1 MLRRRMLIM
10 LAVVLLILL
19 ALGGYKAFSIY
30 QQLQMFTAPKPPI
43 TVAAALAEQRR
54 AVASVLMLEF
64 DHPALIL
71 ADGCPLVAAS
81 QGRSVPMRMLE
92 PYEVLTL
99 MALLGRASQRR
110 VA

>member
-1 MLRRRMLIM
+1 MRQ
-10 LAVVLLILL
+10 LAS
-19 ALGGYKAFSIY
+19 AHC
-30 QQLQMFTAPKPPI
+30 T
-43 TVAAALAEQRR
+43 
-54 AVASVLMLEF
+54 ASVLMLEF